1 MGKYIKGLK
10 TLLKDLFSE
19 CVWGLFVEA
28 RASQSWQFCPW
39 CCCCGA
45 YSAILGLP
53 AASLVL
59 AHFMWTV
66 ELPVD
71 PQLWDLW
78 RPCRSRN
85 GLHGPLMVVGTGS
98 SWIPMH
104 KKKKKIK
111 MECLSFTGYICNFH
125 ILCLQEKKGNS
136 YKRKKKFVHKNDSP
150 TKLTGWLFWNFK

>member
-71 PQLWDLW
+71 PQL
-78 RPCRSRN
+78 
-85 GLHGPLMVVGTGS
+85 
-98 SWIPMH
+98 
-104 KKKKKIK
+104 
-111 MECLSFTGYICNFH
+111 
-125 ILCLQEKKGNS
+125 
-136 YKRKKKFVHKNDSP
+136 
-150 TKLTGWLFWNFK
+150 